1 MKQYVEFDLRA
12 LHACMPDVQAC
23 MHAVRC
29 VLYIYI
35 YIYIL
40 ISYIIIKT
48 RIATNILYV
57 TVPGLNFR
65 AEFIIYIYIVYTSA
79 GKQMNN
85 ICVIAECV

>member
-35 YIYIL
+35 YIYI
-40 ISYIIIKT
+40 
-48 RIATNILYV
+48 NFLY
-57 TVPGLNFR
+57 
-65 AEFIIYIYIVYTSA
+65 
-79 GKQMNN
+79 NN
-85 ICVIAECV
+85 

>member
-65 AEFIIYIYIVYTSA
+65 AEFIIYIYTYVYIYIYSIYERRKT
-79 GKQMNN
+79 N
-85 ICVIAECV
+85 E